1 MILNNNQKNTAT
13 CIHLSTFSRFFI
25 PFRNFIGLIF
35 LWVANKD
42 KSEFIDKHGK
52 QVINFQISVL
62 LCAIILGTF
71 AITLFISGILN
82 GIDFID
88 FNVFNSL
95 VFSVGKPFRLL
106 YIGDDLGAIAINVF
120 FIELALIVL
129 ASLKARDGKL
139 FNYPLTINFLK

>member
-13 CIHLSTFSRFFI
+13 CIHSSTFSRFFI
-25 PFRNFIGLIF
+25 PFRNFIGPIF

-62 LCAIILGTF
+62 LCAIILG
-71 AITLFISGILN
+71 IIN
-82 GIDFID
+82 GIDFIY

-106 YIGDDLGAIAINVF
+106 YTGDDLGAIAINIF